1 MIVTF
6 TNPANMEAS
15 YVVVKKVKQESWDI
29 LKSRTSQ
36 FFPWKIE
43 EEYEAS
49 FLAKKF
55 YVFRAK
61 DIKTNKALWLSLGY
75 NLLDAPYWIATG
87 QNQYEV
93 FQNMTSIIY
102 DTITHFRQS
111 SSSLEEYDE
120 ILQN

>member
-6 TNPANMEAS
+6 TNPVNMETS
-15 YVVVKKVKQESWDI
+15 YAIIKKVKQGSWDI

-36 FFPWKIE
+36 SFPWKIE
-43 EEYEAS
+43 EEYQSS
-49 FLAKKF
+49 FLSMTF
-55 YVFRAK
+55 YVFRAR
-61 DIKTNKALWLSLGY
+61 DINTKKPLWLSLGY

-87 QNQYEV
+87 ANQYEV
-93 FQNMTSIIY
+93 FENMTSIIY

-111 SSSLEEYDE
+111 SSSNEEYDE

>member
-6 TNPANMEAS
+6 TNPVNNEDS
-15 YVVVKKVKQESWDI
+15 YVVVKKVKQRSWGI

-43 EEYEAS
+43 EEYESS
-49 FLAKKF
+49 FLAKTF

-61 DIKTNKALWLSLGY
+61 DINTQKPIWLSLGY

-87 QNQYEV
+87 TNQHEV
-93 FQNMTSIIY
+93 FENMTAIIY

-111 SSSLEEYDE
+111 SSSSEEYDE
-120 ILQN
+120 ILQD

>member
-1 MIVTF
+1 MIVTYV
-6 TNPANMEAS
+6 NPVNMETS
-15 YVVVKKVKQESWDI
+15 YAVVKKVKQGSWDA
-29 LKSRTSQ
+29 LKNRTSQ
-36 FFPWKIE
+36 SFPWKIE

-61 DIKTNKALWLSLGY
+61 DMKNQKIIWLSLGY

-87 QNQYEV
+87 GTQYEV
-93 FQNMTSIIY
+93 FENMTSIIY

-111 SSSLEEYDE
+111 SSSAEEYNE
-120 ILQN
+120 ILRR